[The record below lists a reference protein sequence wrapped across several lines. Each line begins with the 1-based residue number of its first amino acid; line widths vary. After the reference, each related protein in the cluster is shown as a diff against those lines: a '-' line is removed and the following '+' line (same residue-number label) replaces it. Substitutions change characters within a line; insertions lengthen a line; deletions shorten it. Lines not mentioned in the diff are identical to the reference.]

1 MTYSAYTTA
10 IIIIV
15 LIIII
20 AAIIYYYNSSKDS
33 NNNQKDNLIS
43 PSVCK
48 KDDYSIKQ
56 TVDKLKDA
64 SKYVVKSITD
74 YYSVLATKKSELD
87 IISQNPN
94 YEKIL
99 RDTRSTLNGLS
110 EDASSIIDS
119 INALGEINKNNQNIQ
134 NIQDIIKLYD
144 KYKFYDTWDIP
155 SLLKLRD
162 AISASQT
169 MFARMPKKIFGDLK
183 TRNNLF
189 NDTSKVFINVS
200 DSVIKMKYSIRD
212 LRCALREK

>member
-1 MTYSAYTTA
+1 MIYSAYTTA

-20 AAIIYYYNSSKDS
+20 AAVIYYYNSSTNK
-33 NNNQKDNLIS
+33 KDNLIS
-43 PSVCK
+43 HSICK

-56 TVDKLKDA
+56 TIDKLKDA
-64 SKYVVKSITD
+64 SKYVVKSITK
-74 YYSVLATKKSELD
+74 YYSVLATKESELD

-99 RDTRSTLNGLS
+99 RDTRSTLNDLS

-119 INALGEINKNNQNIQ
+119 INALKQIDKDNQN
-134 NIQDIIKLYD
+134 IIKLYN
-144 KYKFYDTWDIP
+144 KYKFYDTWDRP
-155 SLLKLRD
+155 SLLKLRN

-169 MFARMPKKIFGDLK
+169 MFVRMPKKILGDIE
-183 TRNNLF
+183 TRNNLV
-189 NDTSKVFINVS
+189 NDTTKVFINVS

-212 LRCALREK
+212 LRCALREN